1 MEQITLGAQL
11 RTEFGKGAARKL
23 RRAEQIPAVLYGHG
37 IAPIALTIDSHQLK
51 KAMSSGV
58 KEGVLIDLNIKTDQ
72 EQKNRI
78 VMLKELQIHPAKRYF
93 LHADFYEI
101 AMDEKITAPVSV
113 HFVGKAKGVE
123 TGGIL
128 RQFKRE
134 IEVRCLPSQIPD
146 DFEIDVSEL
155 EIGKTIYVKEIRL
168 EEGVEILE
176 GPDLPMVTVLPP
188 TVLKKE
194 EAEEEVAE
202 EGKEAPVEGVKEE
215 GEEKGD

>member
-37 IAPIALTIDSHQLK
+37 IDPIALTVDSHQLK

-101 AMDEKITAPVSV
+101 AMDRKLQVQVPVEIT
-113 HFVGKAKGVE
+113 GTAKGVE
-123 TGGIL
+123 EGGTL
-128 RQFKRE
+128 
-134 IEVRCLPSQIPD
+134 QIIRR
-146 DFEIDVSEL
+146 EIDVLGLPLDIPESIVVDVTGMQIGDSIHVEEL
-155 EIGKTIYVKEIRL
+155 PVP
-168 EEGVEILE
+168 EGVEILA
-176 GPDLPMVTVLPP
+176 DVNFTVVTVSSAMAA
-188 TVLKKE
+188 
-194 EAEEEVAE
+194 EA
-202 EGKEAPVEGVKEE
+202 VEEE
-215 GEEKGD
+215 GEEAEGEGEEGEGAGEEDSAE